1 MRNLRLILLVC
12 GNLLLGF
19 RLVAQIRVTATV
31 SPDAIG
37 KNQYTEYRLV
47 VENAGDIQKLQ
58 TPMFRH
64 FNVIGSPSRESGMNS
79 INGQVT
85 RYEAFGFVLR
95 PQQPGTFR
103 IEPASVEINGKKYQS
118 NAVNVQVS
126 AATVSQPNLASRGYA
141 SPYASEPVPAVANDA
156 LLKEGEDPD
165 QKARKN
171 LLLRVVVNKHTAF
184 VGEPIEATVELL
196 SRMKCDTRILKSPS
210 FNGFSVIDLP
220 VENQGIPTLRKVDG
234 KEYNGYALRHV
245 QLYPLQAGAFSI
257 GSGEAENTVQFV
269 KEAYAQN
276 MGGDINAWLEDMPAQ
291 LLDPN
296 AVVTRRVNIQN
307 ESVNITVLPLPE
319 AGKPVGF
326 DGAVGEFKLTA
337 QLARPSFAANEN
349 GELLLSVEGAGNLPM
364 INAPA
369 IAWPAGI
376 DAFDPTVQ
384 DNADKTIIPVTGSR
398 LFRYSFTAKEGSHTL
413 PALTF
418 SFFNPQKKAYQQ
430 VVTQPISFQVLPPD
444 LTAIQR
450 DTAAIREARPTFINR
465 IFYHRWWIVVFVAG
479 LIIAG
484 LIFSILREKKKAQA
498 EHDKAITDESEK
510 EKPEAPTPYVDPL
523 MQSSDKLYREQPA
536 EFYSTLNRELK
547 LFLATQLNRQPY
559 DISPN
564 LVADL
569 LDQAGIGLS
578 ESQRWQQLMQEIEW
592 KLYSPDQTPEQ
603 MQRFYAEAHALV
615 KQLER
620 SGIRPR

>member
-1 MRNLRLILLVC
+1 MAPA
-12 GNLLLGF
+12 G
-19 RLVAQIRVTATV
+19 AQVRVTATV

-58 TPMFRH
+58 TPMFQH

-79 INGQVT
+79 FNGQVT

-95 PQQPGTFR
+95 PQQPGKFT
-103 IEPASVEINGKKYQS
+103 IEPASVVINGKKYQS
-118 NAVNVQVS
+118 NAVKIQVS

-165 QKARKN
+165 RKARQN
-171 LLLRVVVNKHTAF
+171 LLLRVLVNKRTAF

-196 SRMKCDTRILKSPS
+196 SRMRCDTRMLKSPS

-220 VENQGIPTLRKVDG
+220 VENQGMPALRKIDG

-245 QLYPLQAGAFSI
+245 QLYPLQAGKFSI
-257 GSGEAENTVQFV
+257 GTGEVENTVQFI

-276 MGGDINAWLEDMPAQ
+276 MGGDVAAWLDEMPAQ
-291 LLDPN
+291 LIDPN
-296 AVVTRRVNIQN
+296 AVVTRRITLKN
-307 ESVNITVLPLPE
+307 EPIDLTVLPLPE
-319 AGKPVGF
+319 TGKPAGF
-326 DGAVGEFKLTA
+326 DGAVGDFKLTA
-337 QLARPSFAANEN
+337 MLARPSFAANEN

-369 IAWPAGI
+369 IAWPSGV

-384 DNADKTIIPVTGSR
+384 DNADKSIIPVTGSR
-398 LFRYSFTAKEGSHTL
+398 LFRYSFSAKEGNYTI

-418 SFFNPQKKAYQQ
+418 SFFNTQQKTYQQ
-430 VVTQPISFQVLPPD
+430 LETKPLSFRVMPPD
-444 LTAIQR
+444 LTAVQR
-450 DTAAIREARPTFINR
+450 DTSAILQARPSFINR
-465 IFYHRWWIVVFVAG
+465 IFYHRWWIVVFVAALIIGG
-479 LIIAG
+479 LIV
-484 LIFSILREKKKAQA
+484 SILKEKKKAQA
-498 EHDKAITDESEK
+498 QENKK
-510 EKPEAPTPYVDPL
+510 ELAEANDAAAPAEPMPYTDPL
-523 MQSSDKLYREQPA
+523 AQAADKLYREQPA
-536 EFYSTLNRELK
+536 DFYSTLNRELK
-547 LFLATQLNRQPY
+547 LFLASQLNRQPF

-569 LDQAGIGLS
+569 LDQAGMGLT
-578 ESQRWQQLMQEIEW
+578 EAQRWQQLLQEIEW

-603 MQRFYAEAHALV
+603 MQRLFAEAHALV

-620 SGIRPR
+620 TSLRPR